1 MDDLDEGLKKI
12 LLAGIGAAAATG
24 EKAQKLFNDLAE
36 KGAEAVNQ
44 NRDLNE
50 KFQKKAAEAASA
62 ARGACQKMTET
73 QRTRREVA
81 QTLAGMSDAELKQL
95 KEALDGLGFRKAEC
109 KDGKAGEHGEQPADE
124 KAAEA
129 KAEDAGTEPEAAKSE
144 VETAEP
150 EAETAGPEAETAGS
164 EAETAE
170 PEAETADAAAET
182 STESTAGSAE
192 GSEGKTPA
200 ESETKS

>member
-1 MDDLDEGLKKI
+1 MDDFDEGLKKI

-36 KGAEAVNQ
+36 RGAEAVNQ

-124 KAAEA
+124 KTAEA
-129 KAEDAGTEPEAAKSE
+129 K
-144 VETAEP
+144 TAE
-150 EAETAGPEAETAGS
+150 S
-164 EAETAE
+164 EAK
-170 PEAETADAAAET
+170 TADAAAEK

-192 GSEGKTPA
+192 VAEGKTPA

>member
-1 MDDLDEGLKKI
+1 MDDLDEGLKRI

-124 KAAEA
+124 KTAEA
-129 KAEDAGTEPEAAKSE
+129 KAADAETADAETEPEAAK
-144 VETAEP
+144 
-150 EAETAGPEAETAGS
+150 S

-170 PEAETADAAAET
+170 PEAETADAAAEK